1 MIMIDSK
8 AGQRLA
14 KAKAAIDRWKA
25 RGGKGETTGHA
36 LRCEYASASISLANE
51 LIADGHADAE
61 DY

>member
-14 KAKAAIDRWKA
+14 RAKDALDRWKA

-36 LRCEYASASISLANE
+36 LRCEYSAASIALANE
-51 LIADGHADAE
+51 LIAAGHHAAE